1 MRPGGGDSRHA
12 YEDLTARA
20 RIRDAALWHFAEEG
34 FGRATIRDIAAT
46 AGVSPGLVRHHF
58 GSKDGLRDACD
69 DAVAQAL
76 RAVND
81 EALEGSQRGDLSAAA
96 ISRRALGP
104 YQNYISRALVDGS
117 PSVALLFDDLVSMTE
132 QWLIRADDDR
142 ADPPMGD
149 RRTRA
154 ALIIAMTLGIP
165 LLHTHISRAAGTDI
179 RNGEGER
186 QVAMALLDLYAHPL
200 VTPELAATARAAYES
215 LPPTPPS
222 ANGAASS
229 AGDRATR
236 QPASTHT
243 NPTTTPTAT
252 TSKEN
257 PDD

>member
-34 FGRATIRDIAAT
+34 FGRATVRDIAAT

-58 GSKDGLRDACD
+58 GSKEGLRDACD
-69 DAVAQAL
+69 NAVAQAL

-81 EALEGSQRGDLSAAA
+81 EALEGSRRGDLSAAA

-186 QVAMALLDLYAHPL
+186 RVAMALLDLYAHPL
-200 VTPELAATARAAYES
+200 VTPELAATARAAYEA
-215 LPPTPPS
+215 LPPPPPPPPPPS
-222 ANGAASS
+222 PPSPNGTASS
-229 AGDRATR
+229 PAT
-236 QPASTHT
+236 A
-243 NPTTTPTAT
+243 
-252 TSKEN
+252 
-257 PDD
+257 

>member
-20 RIRDAALWHFAEEG
+20 RIRDAALWQFAEEG
-34 FGRATIRDIAAT
+34 FGRATIKDIAAT
-46 AGVSPGLVRHHF
+46 AGVSPGLIRHHF
-58 GSKDGLRDACD
+58 GSKEGLRDACD
-69 DAVAQAL
+69 DAVAQAV

-165 LLHTHISRAAGTDI
+165 LLHTHISRAAGADI

-186 QVAMALLDLYAHPL
+186 RVAMALLDLYAHC
-200 VTPELAATARAAYES
+200 TASSVPMGPARR
-215 LPPTPPS
+215 PPS
-222 ANGAASS
+222 GSCS
-229 AGDRATR
+229 G
-236 QPASTHT
+236 
-243 NPTTTPTAT
+243 
-252 TSKEN
+252 
-257 PDD
+257 